1 MAETRQSSP
10 EPKRAV
16 WLQLAVMTGLILSY
30 LWIWQSKFE
39 GDPVVVIALFAAVA
53 VWSQRS
59 CGESA
64 HDIGFRLDN
73 LGSSLK
79 TVLIVVVPLALVMFA
94 VGASTGQL
102 YVRPP
107 EKLIPRLLIL
117 PLSGLVQQY
126 GLLGFYYRRYRMV
139 LPNSWIPTLAAA
151 GTFALFHIP
160 NGPLTVATLLMG
172 ILACVLYQ
180 KAPNLYALALAH
192 SILSFTV
199 DTAFSGLLSDGM
211 KVGYRALG

>member
-1 MAETRQSSP
+1 MADTRHSSS
-10 EPKRAV
+10 EQTRAV
-16 WLQLAVMTGLILSY
+16 WLQLAVMTALILSY

-39 GDPVVVIALFAAVA
+39 GDPIVVIALFSAVA
-53 VWSQRS
+53 VWSHRS

-79 TVLIVVVPLALVMFA
+79 TLLIVVVPLAIVMFA
-94 VGASTGQL
+94 IGALTGNL
-102 YVRPP
+102 YLRPP
-107 EKLIPRLLIL
+107 EKLLPRLLIL
-117 PLSGLVQQY
+117 PISGLVQQY

-139 LPNSWIPTLAAA
+139 LPDSWIPTLAAA

-160 NGPLTVATLLMG
+160 NAPLTVATFLMG
-172 ILACVLYQ
+172 ILACLLYQ
-180 KAPNLYALALAH
+180 KAPNLYALAVAH
-192 SILSFTV
+192 SILSFTI